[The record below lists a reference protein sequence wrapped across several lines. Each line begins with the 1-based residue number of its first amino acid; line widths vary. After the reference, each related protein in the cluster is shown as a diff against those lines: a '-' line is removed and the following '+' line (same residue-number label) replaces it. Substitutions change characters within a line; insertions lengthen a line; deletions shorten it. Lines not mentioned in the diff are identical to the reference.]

1 MSTIVM
7 LKSKSESENFLSEL
21 NKIIPTKLESKLKT
35 VSSELNFKVTPM
47 FTIYST
53 VALVPPM
60 STMYVWR
67 GIT

>member
-1 MSTIVM
+1 M